1 MNSARRILTPV
12 RSTCPFPSVSHR
24 PPFRDPARSFLRFW
38 PEAAAASAGVLLALA
53 YPPFDLGGVVWV
65 WASPLLAA
73 LWFSG
78 PDPAPCRF
86 RSRGWRGLWLG
97 FLSGFAF
104 FLVNVSWVTE
114 IGKVAGTVWAGIG
127 GLVAMSAYLAL
138 YFAVFG
144 AFAATVGRWRPS
156 DGEGPAPGKAHLFG
170 QSVAVLRVAFL
181 NGAAWCGLEWLRGIV
196 FTGFGWNG
204 LGVAL
209 KDHLVLVQFA
219 EVIGITGYGFLL
231 MFAGTVLFCT
241 MVRVVREVRSH
252 RKLRPH
258 FDLTVAAAMVAGLFL
273 FGLSAFLREPGE
285 TVDLR
290 ARVFQ
295 FNVALEEKWSEDLRI
310 RQKVIFGY
318 RDLTRAFVETGPT
331 DLVVWPETAVPG
343 IFSSRWVQE
352 YFNDHVLK
360 GGDFYLLTGLEDA
373 NLENTE
379 IYNTL
384 TVMKGDTGSYQ
395 MHKKVHLVPFGEF
408 IPLRGTF
415 PPFEWLTGGV
425 IEQDFT
431 PGAAHEP
438 LVVEKDGR
446 EIGIIPLIC
455 FEDTVP
461 RHVRE
466 FLCEGPQVIVNVTND
481 GWFHESAQSRQHFDN
496 AVFRCIE
503 FRRPMIRCANTGVS
517 GFIDERGSVYD
528 RTGRE
533 KGERILRDPMTG
545 SSFIRG
551 SLPATLVVDLDP
563 PITIYARIG
572 DAFSVGMGA
581 FALVASVWP
590 CLRRRF
596 RPGAP
601 SPA

>member
-1 MNSARRILTPV
+1 MFPWSPIRKTARAV
-12 RSTCPFPSVSHR
+12 R
-24 PPFRDPARSFLRFW
+24 RFW
-38 PEAAAASAGVLLALA
+38 PEASALSSGVALALCYA
-53 YPPFDLGGVVWV
+53 PWSVSELVWV
-65 WASPLLAA
+65 WVSPLLAA
-73 LWFSG
+73 LWFSD
-78 PDPAPCRF
+78 PDPARRRF
-86 RSRGWRGLWLG
+86 RSRAWRGLWLG

-104 FLVNVSWVTE
+104 HLVNVSWITE
-114 IGKVAGTVWAGIG
+114 IGQVAGTIWAGIG
-127 GLVAMSAYLAL
+127 ALVAMSAYLAV

-144 AFAATVGRWRPS
+144 AFAATVGHWQPA
-156 DGEGPAPGKAHLFG
+156 DGDPARPGKADLFG
-170 QSVAVLRVAFL
+170 QSLAVLRVAFL

-196 FTGFGWNG
+196 FTGYGWNG

-209 KDHLVLVQFA
+209 KEHLVLVQFA
-219 EVIGITGYGFLL
+219 EVIGITGYGFVL

-241 MVRVVREVRSH
+241 IVRVIREVRSR

-258 FDLTVAAAMVAGLFL
+258 FDLTAAAAMVAGLFL
-273 FGLSAFLREPGE
+273 YGLSAFLREAGE
-285 TVDLR
+285 SIDLR

-295 FNVALEEKWSEDLRI
+295 FNVALEEKWSEDLKI
-310 RQKVIFGY
+310 RQKVIFEY
-318 RDLTRAFVETGPT
+318 RDLTRAFVEAAPT

-343 IFSSRWVQE
+343 IFSSPWVQE
-352 YFNDHVLK
+352 YLNDHILK
-360 GGDFYLLTGLEDA
+360 GGDFYLLAGLEDA

-408 IPLRGTF
+408 IPLRGKF
-415 PPFEWLTGGV
+415 PPFEWLTGG
-425 IEQDFT
+425 IIGQDFT
-431 PGAAHEP
+431 PGDTHDP

-466 FLCEGPQVIVNVTND
+466 FVRKGPQVIVNVTND
-481 GWFHESAQSRQHFDN
+481 GWFHESAQPQQHFDN
-496 AVFRCIE
+496 ALFRCIE

-533 KGERILRDPMTG
+533 RGARLLRDPGTG
-545 SSFIRG
+545 STFLRG
-551 SLPATLVVDLDP
+551 SLPATLAVDLDP
-563 PITIYARIG
+563 PMTVYARIG
-572 DAFSVGMGA
+572 DAFSVTMGL
-581 FALVASVWP
+581 FALAAWGWWGWRGRI
-590 CLRRRF
+590 RR
-596 RPGAP
+596 GAP